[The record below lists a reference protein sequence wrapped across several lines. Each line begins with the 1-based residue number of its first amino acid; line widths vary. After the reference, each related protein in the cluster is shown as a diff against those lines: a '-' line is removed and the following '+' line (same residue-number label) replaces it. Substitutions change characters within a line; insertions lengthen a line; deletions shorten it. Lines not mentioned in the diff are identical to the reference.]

1 MLSLQLSKILGEL
14 FIERHGLIRKLNGRI
29 SCDSR
34 EVLPG
39 GIFVAIKGVNVD
51 GHKFIPE
58 VLKSHVSVI
67 VHEDEL
73 TCYPAGTTFLKV
85 TDSRRAYARLI
96 RASYQY
102 PDEIIKLIGVTGT
115 NGKTTTVFLLQ
126 HIFDYAKVDC
136 GLISTV
142 EYRDGKTFKPS
153 TQTTPNADVFF
164 PMLDAMRSNGMK
176 AVAMELSSHAL
187 EQSRTD
193 GARFRSAIFTNLT
206 GDHLDYH
213 DTMENYYQTKK
224 LLFSRH
230 LDLEGT
236 AIINIDDEAGL
247 RLRREV
253 TGRHVISFG
262 VNVAADWRIANVEL
276 KDNGSS
282 FDLVG
287 ENLTIPIKSHMIGMH
302 NVYNLA
308 GAILAALDYGIS
320 VQNITEALQENFY
333 IPGRLECHKTE
344 KSAEFFVDYA
354 HTDDALKRAL
364 ECLKPITQG
373 KLITVFGA
381 GGNRD
386 KSKRAR
392 MGEVASSLSDM
403 VILTNDNPRFEDPL
417 EIINDISK
425 GISANIPVEIIL
437 DRKEAILQVCKI
449 AQKGDVVLI
458 AGKGHEKYQEMQGE
472 MHAFNDGAIIDE
484 FLALQK

>member
-1 MLSLQLSKILGEL
+1 MLSQQLSKILGEL

-58 VLKSHVSVI
+58 VLKSHVSVV

-73 TCYPAGTTFLKV
+73 TCYPVGTTFLRV
-85 TDSRRAYARLI
+85 TDSRRAFARLV
-96 RASYQY
+96 RASYHN

-126 HIFDYAKVDC
+126 HLFDYAKVDC

-176 AVAMELSSHAL
+176 TVAMELSSHAL

-193 GARFRSAIFTNLT
+193 GARFRCAIFTNLT

-230 LDLEGT
+230 LDIEGT
-236 AIINIDDEAGL
+236 AIINIDDPAGL

-253 TGRHVISFG
+253 IGRHVISFG
-262 VNVAADWRIANVEL
+262 QNVAADWRIANVEL
-276 KDNGSS
+276 KDDGTS
-282 FDLVG
+282 FELVG
-287 ENLTIPIKSHMIGMH
+287 EEFSIPIKSHLIGMH
-302 NVYNLA
+302 NIYNLA

-320 VQNITEALQENFY
+320 VENITEALQEEFN
-333 IPGRLECHKTE
+333 IPGRLECHKKE
-344 KSAEFFVDYA
+344 NSAEFFVDYA

-364 ECLKPITQG
+364 ECLRPITKG

-386 KSKRAR
+386 KSKRSR

-403 VILTNDNPRFEDPL
+403 IILTNDNPRFEDPIQ
-417 EIINDISK
+417 IINDISS
-425 GISANIPVEIIL
+425 GISSDIPVETIL
-437 DRKEAILQVCKI
+437 DRRAAILKACQI
-449 AQKGDVVLI
+449 AKPGDVVLI
-458 AGKGHEKYQEMQGE
+458 AGKGHEKYQEAQGE

-484 FLALQK
+484 FLAIQ